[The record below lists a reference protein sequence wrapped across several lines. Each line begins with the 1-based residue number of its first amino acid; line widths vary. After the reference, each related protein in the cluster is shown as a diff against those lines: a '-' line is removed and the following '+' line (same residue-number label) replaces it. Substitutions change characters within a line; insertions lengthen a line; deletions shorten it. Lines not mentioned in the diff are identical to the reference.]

1 MAKKI
6 ILKEI
11 ERAEKEYSHVLS
23 NECDDAIERA
33 YADGYLEGLHHL
45 FGLFN
50 NRSKKSTKKPIKKK
64 SKKSKK
70 KGKTKK

>member
-1 MAKKI
+1 MATKTV

-11 ERAEKEYSHVLS
+11 ERAEKEYEFALS
-23 NECDDAIERA
+23 MDCDDAIERA

-45 FGLFN
+45 YGLFN
-50 NRSKKSTKKPIKKK
+50 KRSKKSTKKPIKKN
-64 SKKSKK
+64 SKK